1 MISVT
6 ALSAYLYCS
15 RKLYLERVL
24 GLYEPPKAALV
35 KGTIRHK
42 IHENVNLVDEEL
54 VKSITERI
62 NLDDLK
68 GKYHQKYKGIVM
80 EAIKENRWRLD
91 KFDILPQDLFEK
103 IWPLIL
109 SEAETR
115 AESVYNFIVKNNVFG
130 QELWEKLVP
139 KIKSEVKIKSETL
152 QLSGIIDQIEVYPS
166 GLVPLELKTGKMPK
180 EGVWPGHRIQI
191 GAYALLLEDAYDN
204 KIKEGYVVYLDAR
217 ERRHIAINEFIK
229 LEVKELVK
237 KVDLLLKSKEIPDF
251 CGNENKCAACGLRGD
266 CYDTDKLQK
275 FLEKK

>member
-24 GLYEPPKAALV
+24 GFYEPPKEVLV

-54 VKSITERI
+54 VKSIEKGI
-62 NLDDLK
+62 SLDDLK
-68 GKYHQKYKGIVM
+68 GKYHQKYREIAT
-80 EAIKENRWRLD
+80 EAIKQNRARLD
-91 KFDILPQDLFEK
+91 QFNILPQDLFK
-103 IWPLIL
+103 QIWPLIL

-115 AESVYNFIVKNNVFG
+115 ADSVYNFIVKNNVFG

-139 KIKSEVKIKSETL
+139 KIKSEVKIRSESL
-152 QLSGIIDQIEVYPS
+152 MLSGVIDQIEVYPS

-191 GAYALLLEDAYDN
+191 GAYALLLEEAYHHP
-204 KIKEGYVVYLDAR
+204 IKEGFVVYLDSK

-229 LEVKELVK
+229 LEVRELIQ
-237 KVDLLLKSKEIPDF
+237 KVDSLLKSKEIPDF
-251 CGNENKCAACGLRGD
+251 CGNENKCLACGLKED
-266 CYDTDKLQK
+266 CYDTHKLQK
-275 FLEKK
+275 LLKNK